1 MPATSLITG
10 GAGFMGSHVVRACLD
25 RGDRVV
31 ALDDLSGGF
40 RENLPEGATFVH
52 GSINDAALV
61 NKLFAEHRF
70 DYVYHLA
77 AYAAEG
83 LSHFIR
89 VFNYQNNL
97 VGSMNLINAAVNGQ
111 TVRRFV
117 FTSSI
122 AVYGAGQTPMSEET
136 TPTPEDP
143 YGVAKYAVELD
154 LKAAHEMFGLDYTV
168 FRPHN
173 VYGEHQNIGDRYRN
187 VVGIFMN
194 QVMQGQPMPVFGDGL
209 QTRAFTHVDDVTPLL
224 VGCVNDDK
232 SKNMVFNVGSEDPR
246 TVLDVA
252 KAVAGAFGVEP
263 QIKHL
268 PARNEVVH
276 AFSSSAR
283 CEEIFGKRK
292 TISLEDGVARMAR
305 WAKQHGPRQTPS
317 FAGIEVE
324 RNLPPSWRA

>member
-1 MPATSLITG
+1 
-10 GAGFMGSHVVRACLD
+10 MGSHVVRACLE
-25 RGDRVV
+25 RGDNVV

-40 RENLPEGATFVH
+40 RENVPDGAIFVH
-52 GSINDAALV
+52 GSINDASLV
-61 NKLFAEHRF
+61 NRLFAEHRF

-89 VFNYQNNL
+89 AFNYQNNL
-97 VGSMNLINAAVNGQ
+97 VGSMNLVNAAINGQ

-122 AVYGAGQTPMSEET
+122 AVYGAGQTPMSEDT
-136 TPTPEDP
+136 APAPEDP

-173 VYGEHQNIGDRYRN
+173 VCGEHQHIGDRYRN

-194 QVMQGQPMPVFGDGL
+194 HVMQGQPMPVFGDGL
-209 QTRAFTHVDDVTPLL
+209 QARAFTHIDDVTPLL
-224 VGCVNDDK
+224 VDCVTNEK
-232 SKNMVFNVGSEDPR
+232 SKNMTFNVGSEDPR

-252 KAVAGAFGVEP
+252 NAVATAFGVEP
-263 QIKHL
+263 HIKHL
-268 PARNEVVH
+268 PDRKEIVQV
-276 AFSSSAR
+276 FSSSAR
-283 CEEIFGKRK
+283 CESVFGKRK
-292 TISLEDGVARMAR
+292 TISLEDGVDRMAR
-305 WAKQHGPRQTPS
+305 WAKRHGPRKTLP
-317 FAGIEVE
+317 FTGIEVE
-324 RNLPPSWRA
+324 RNLPPSWRTT